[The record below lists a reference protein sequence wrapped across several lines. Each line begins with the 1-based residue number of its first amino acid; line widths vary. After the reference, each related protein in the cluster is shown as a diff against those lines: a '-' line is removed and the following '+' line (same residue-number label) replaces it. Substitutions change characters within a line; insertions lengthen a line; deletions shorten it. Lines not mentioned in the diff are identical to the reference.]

1 MTRLRAH
8 ITTLFA
14 ISQLYHPQPQLNLP
28 LRLGPRPTM
37 AFAIPELLKGGDFDE
52 RIIGK
57 MRGMEP
63 DVCLAVT
70 RKGGVVVQVP
80 RIYAVR

>member
-1 MTRLRAH
+1 
-8 ITTLFA
+8 
-14 ISQLYHPQPQLNLP
+14 
-28 LRLGPRPTM
+28 M